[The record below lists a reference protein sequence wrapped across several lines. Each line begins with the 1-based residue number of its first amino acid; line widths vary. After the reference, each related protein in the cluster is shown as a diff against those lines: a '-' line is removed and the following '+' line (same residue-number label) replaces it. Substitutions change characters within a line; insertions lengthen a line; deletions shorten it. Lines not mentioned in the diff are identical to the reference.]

1 LKSQLFYSLSEP
13 QEKAEGK
20 SYPAIFVIH
29 GMGSNEQ
36 DLPSILQAVKQD
48 YFIFSLRG
56 PISQPP
62 GFSFFTIER
71 IGVPHREPFV
81 KIIHDIEEFI
91 NEAVEEYPI
100 DANQLYL
107 LGFSQGAI
115 LSQSLVTI
123 LGNKLAGIVSLSGY
137 LPQIVVQEMQH
148 APMNNVRIL
157 LAHGEQDQVIPYN
170 WSEQSKEFF
179 EEKGALVQ
187 HYPYTGGHF
196 VTQPLVDEIEKY
208 FGV

>member
-13 QEKAEGK
+13 QEMAEGK
-20 SYPAIFVIH
+20 SYPAIFVMH

-36 DLPSILQAVKQD
+36 DLPSILQAMKQD

-81 KIIHDIEEFI
+81 KIIHDIQEFI

-179 EEKGALVQ
+179 DEKGAIVQ
-187 HYPYTGGHF
+187 HYPYTSGHF
-196 VTQPLVDEIEKY
+196 VTPSLVEEIEKY

>member
-1 LKSQLFYSLSEP
+1 MKSQLFYSLSEP
-13 QEKAEGK
+13 QEMAEGK
-20 SYPAIFVIH
+20 SYPAIFVMH

-81 KIIHDIEEFI
+81 KIIHDIQEFI

-179 EEKGALVQ
+179 DEKGAIVQ
-187 HYPYTGGHF
+187 HYPYTSGHF
-196 VTQPLVDEIEKY
+196 VTPSLVEEIEKY